1 MLFTWGIVYLKLQ
14 TTKQLPGMN
23 GTDRKYVSPYPRIK
37 DELETCLG
45 FKLRALHIRDQS
57 DN

>member
-1 MLFTWGIVYLKLQ
+1 MLFTRNCQFKAANHQ
-14 TTKQLPGMN
+14 TAGMN
-23 GTDRKYVSPYPRIK
+23 GKERKCVSLYPHIK

-57 DN
+57 NN